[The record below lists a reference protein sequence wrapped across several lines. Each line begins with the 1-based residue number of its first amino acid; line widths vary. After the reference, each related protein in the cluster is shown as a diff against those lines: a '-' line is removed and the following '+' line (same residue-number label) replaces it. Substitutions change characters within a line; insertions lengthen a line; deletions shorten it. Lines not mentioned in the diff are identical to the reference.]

1 MMVPEYKAYYKNLG
15 QNISFYR
22 RRRDMSQEVLAEIVD
37 VHNVHTVSYTHLRA
51 HET

>member
-37 VHNVHTVSYTHLRA
+37 VHNRSEERRVGKER
-51 HET
+51 